1 MKLGILS
8 SFVRENS
15 INNDRT
21 LRTSLEKISTGFK
34 INKSSDDASGLA
46 ISDKLRTQASGIKQG
61 IENANSAIALT
72 QIADKSMGE
81 ISNILDTV
89 KAKLIQA
96 NTDSTSDNGRIAIKK
111 DIQKLLEQIDNTAKQ
126 TNYNGLSLLKNSGLD
141 FQVGDSNQDIISM
154 KDIYTNLEGLT
165 GIDLK
170 DYKNIPLSPADFD
183 NYIQNETLPA
193 PVSIDYRDLVPANP
207 VTNSLNEAFSNNI
220 SLAFPDNPLRT
231 DYNIELNR
239 ENFKLGNSPDNNA
252 FSNISFRGPTYI
264 EASDEDSK
272 KYFEAFF
279 KSLDPFN
286 PVTPYSSGDG
296 YFIPKEIT
304 VNLSDYNFD
313 ELLTKNQNI
322 KFTTDTERITVSL
335 SPYISYISGVDFTNT
350 KINTL
355 ETTNPVLQLG
365 ITNEWFLDPNN
376 LADNE
381 ARTGNSRLIIKDLK
395 EMPEEHFTKEMAG
408 DFQEPINHALNL
420 LNGYRGEVGSTQIQL
435 ESSVRNSMTSY
446 VNIKNAES
454 IIRDVDYAE
463 ETANFNKSN
472 IIAQAGSFTLS
483 QATQVEQNYVAQLLK

>member
-1 MKLGILS
+1 MNIGIISNLLQQ
-8 SFVRENS
+8 NS
-15 INNDRT
+15 INNNKNIT
-21 LRTSLEKISTGFK
+21 NSLEKLSTGLK
-34 INKSSDDASGLA
+34 INKAADDASGIS

-61 IENANSAIALT
+61 IENANSAISLT

-96 NTDSTSDNGRIAIKK
+96 NTDTTSEDGRMAIKK
-111 DIQKLLEQIDNTAKQ
+111 DIEKLLEQIDNTAKQ
-126 TNYNGLSLLKNSGLD
+126 TNYNGLSLLKNNGLD

-154 KDIYTNLEGLT
+154 SDIYTNLEGLT

-170 DYKNIPLSPADFD
+170 NYSSILLSPANFD
-183 NYIQNETLPA
+183 NYIQNKTLPA
-193 PVSIDYRDLVPANP
+193 PISIDYRDLVPTNP

-220 SLAFPDNPLRT
+220 SLDFPDNPLRT

-239 ENFKLGNSPDNNA
+239 ENFKLGNNPDNNA
-252 FSNISFRGPTYI
+252 FSNISFRGPTHI
-264 EASDEDSK
+264 EASDEESK

-279 KSLDPFN
+279 KSLDPLN
-286 PVTPYSSGDG
+286 PVIPYSSGNG

-355 ETTNPVLQLG
+355 QTADPILTLG
-365 ITNEWFLDPNN
+365 ITNKWFLDPNN

-395 EMPEEHFTKEMAG
+395 EMPKEHFTREMAG
-408 DFQEPINHALNL
+408 EFQEPINHSLSL
-420 LNGYRGEVGSTQIQL
+420 LNSYRSEVGSTQNQL

-454 IIRDVDYAE
+454 IIRDVDYAQE
-463 ETANFNKSN
+463 SSNFNKLN

-483 QATQVEQNYVAQLLK
+483 QASQVEQNYVSQLLK